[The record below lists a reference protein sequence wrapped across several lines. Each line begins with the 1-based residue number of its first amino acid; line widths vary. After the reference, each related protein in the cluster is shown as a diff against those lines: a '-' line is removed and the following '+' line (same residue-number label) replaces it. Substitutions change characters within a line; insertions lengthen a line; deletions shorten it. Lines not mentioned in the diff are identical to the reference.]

1 MNEHDSTTRELKLIV
16 VDDHAIFREGL
27 RALLDMEDDFT
38 VIGEASRGDEAI
50 AMVRDEPPDV
60 ILLDLHLPDGSGA
73 EFCRHLLRVSP
84 ESKVLI
90 LSAYEDD
97 QEVSAA
103 LISGAAGYVLKTV
116 GGERLADNIRSVY
129 RGEVLLA
136 PTVAAKVV
144 RQLSRLREETGRQEE
159 ALEVLTPRERE
170 VFFLAS
176 RGLKNSEIA
185 SELYLSEKT
194 IKTHLRNIYNKLSL
208 ASKAEL
214 RLFAVKMG
222 LTANGPAPPT

>member
-1 MNEHDSTTRELKLIV
+1 MEEDFV
-16 VDDHAIFREGL
+16 V
-27 RALLDMEDDFT
+27 
-38 VIGEASRGDEAI
+38 VGEASRGDEAV
-50 AMVRDEPPDV
+50 AMVAEGPPDV
-60 ILLDLHLPDGSGA
+60 VLLDLHLPDGNGA
-73 EFCRHLLRVSP
+73 DFCRELLRVSP

-90 LSAYEDD
+90 LSAYEND

-103 LISGAAGYVLKTV
+103 LISGASGYVLKTV
-116 GGERLADNIRSVY
+116 GGERLADNIRSIH

-144 RQLSRLREETGRQEE
+144 RQLSRLKEDAGRQEE
-159 ALEVLTPRERE
+159 ALDALTPRERE

-176 RGLKNSEIA
+176 RGLKNAEIA
-185 SELYLSEKT
+185 EELYLSEKT
-194 IKTHLRNIYNKLSL
+194 IKTHLRNIYNKLNL

-222 LTANGPAPPT
+222 LTSEPQA

>member
-1 MNEHDSTTRELKLIV
+1 MSEEEPGMYELKLLI

-38 VIGEASRGDEAI
+38 VIGEASSGKEALSVV
-50 AMVRDEPPDV
+50 ADEPPDV
-60 ILLDLHLPDGSGA
+60 ILLDLHLPDGNGA
-73 EFCRHLLRVSP
+73 EFCRKLLKVAPTSR
-84 ESKVLI
+84 VLI
-90 LSAYEDD
+90 LSAYDDD

-103 LISGAAGYVLKTV
+103 LIAGASGYVLKTV
-116 GGERLADNIRSVY
+116 GGERLADNIG
-129 RGEVLLA
+129 GEVLLA
-136 PTVAAKVV
+136 PSVAAKVV
-144 RQLSRLREETGRQEE
+144 RQLSRLKEETGRQEE

-176 RGLKNSEIA
+176 RGLKNAEIA
-185 SELYLSEKT
+185 DELYLSEKT
-194 IKTHLRNIYNKLSL
+194 IKTHLRNIYNKLNL

-222 LTANGPAPPT
+222 LTEDDYI

>member
-1 MNEHDSTTRELKLIV
+1 LSEREDAMQELKLLV

-27 RALLDMEDDFT
+27 RALLDMEDDFE
-38 VIGEASRGDEAI
+38 VIGEASRGDEAV
-50 AMVRDEPPDV
+50 AMVSEEPPDV

-73 EFCRHLLRVSP
+73 QFCKKLLQASP
-84 ESKVLI
+84 KSKVLI
-90 LSAYEDD
+90 LSAYDDD

-103 LISGAAGYVLKTV
+103 LISGASGYVLKTV

-129 RGEVLLA
+129 GGEVLLA

-144 RQLSRLREETGRQEE
+144 RQLSRLREETSRQEE
-159 ALEVLTPRERE
+159 ALDALTPRERE

-194 IKTHLRNIYNKLSL
+194 IKTHLRNIYNKLNL

-214 RLFAVKMG
+214 RLFAVKTG
-222 LTANGPAPPT
+222 LTAETPSS

>member
-1 MNEHDSTTRELKLIV
+1 MQELKLLV

-27 RALLDMEDDFT
+27 RALLDMEDDFV
-38 VIGEASRGDEAI
+38 VIGEASRGDEAVN
-50 AMVRDEPPDV
+50 MVAEDPPDV

-73 EFCRHLLRVSP
+73 QFCRQLLRVSP
-84 ESKVLI
+84 KSKVLI
-90 LSAYEDD
+90 LSAYDDD

-103 LISGAAGYVLKTV
+103 LISGASGYVLKTV

-129 RGEVLLA
+129 GGEVLLA

-144 RQLSRLREETGRQEE
+144 RQLSRLREETSRQEE
-159 ALEVLTPRERE
+159 ALDALTPRERE

-194 IKTHLRNIYNKLSL
+194 IKTHLRNIYNKLNL

-214 RLFAVKMG
+214 RLFAVKTG
-222 LTANGPAPPT
+222 LTAETPSS

>member
-1 MNEHDSTTRELKLIV
+1 MQELKLVV

-27 RALLDMEDDFT
+27 RALLDMEDDFV
-38 VIGEASRGDEAI
+38 VIGEASRGDEAV
-50 AMVRDEPPDV
+50 AMVAEDPPDV
-60 ILLDLHLPDGSGA
+60 ILLDLHLPDGSGSQ
-73 EFCRHLLRVSP
+73 FCRQLLRVSP
-84 ESKVLI
+84 KSKVLI
-90 LSAYEDD
+90 LSAYDDD

-103 LISGAAGYVLKTV
+103 LISGASGYVLKTV
-116 GGERLADNIRSVY
+116 GGERLADNIRSVH

-144 RQLSRLREETGRQEE
+144 RQLSRLREETNRQEE
-159 ALEVLTPRERE
+159 ALDALTPRERE

-194 IKTHLRNIYNKLSL
+194 IKTHLRNIYNKLNL

-214 RLFAVKMG
+214 RLFAVKTG
-222 LTANGPAPPT
+222 LTAETPSS

>member
-1 MNEHDSTTRELKLIV
+1 MTEEKVAMRELKLLI

-27 RALLDMEDDFT
+27 RALLDMEEDFT
-38 VIGEASRGDEAI
+38 VIGEASSGKEALS
-50 AMVRDEPPDV
+50 MVADDPPDV

-73 EFCRHLLRVSP
+73 EFCRHLLKITPQSR
-84 ESKVLI
+84 VLI
-90 LSAYEDD
+90 LSAYDDD

-103 LISGAAGYVLKTV
+103 LISGASGYVLKTV

-129 RGEVLLA
+129 GGEVLLA

-144 RQLSRLREETGRQEE
+144 RQLSRLKEDTGRQEE

-176 RGLKNSEIA
+176 RGLKNAEIA
-185 SELYLSEKT
+185 DELYLSEKT
-194 IKTHLRNIYNKLSL
+194 IKTHLRNIYNKLNL

-214 RLFAVKMG
+214 RLFAVRMG
-222 LTANGPAPPT
+222 LTAEANGS

>member
-1 MNEHDSTTRELKLIV
+1 MDLLKLLI

-27 RALLDMEDDFT
+27 RALLDMEEDFV

-50 AMVRDEPPDV
+50 AMVSEEPPDV

-73 EFCRHLLRVSP
+73 DFCRQLLRASP
-84 ESKVLI
+84 KSKVLI
-90 LSAYEDD
+90 LSAYDDD

-103 LISGAAGYVLKTV
+103 LIAGASGYVLKTV
-116 GGERLADNIRSVY
+116 GGDRLADNIRSVFG
-129 RGEVLLA
+129 GEVLLA

-144 RQLSRLREETGRQEE
+144 RQLSRLRDETGRQEE

-170 VFFLAS
+170 VFSLAS
-176 RGLKNSEIA
+176 RGLKNAEIA
-185 SELYLSEKT
+185 EELYLSEKT
-194 IKTHLRNIYNKLSL
+194 IKTHLRNIYNKLNL

-222 LTANGPAPPT
+222 LPAEAES

>member
-1 MNEHDSTTRELKLIV
+1 MQELKLLV

-27 RALLDMEDDFT
+27 RALLDMEEDFV
-38 VIGEASRGDEAI
+38 VIGEASRGDEAV
-50 AMVRDEPPDV
+50 AMVTEEPPDV

-73 EFCRHLLRVSP
+73 QFCKQLLRVSP
-84 ESKVLI
+84 KSKVLI
-90 LSAYEDD
+90 LSAYDDD

-103 LISGAAGYVLKTV
+103 LISGASGYVLKTV
-116 GGERLADNIRSVY
+116 GGERLADNIRSVHG
-129 RGEVLLA
+129 GEVLLA

-144 RQLSRLREETGRQEE
+144 SQLSRLREETTRQEE
-159 ALEVLTPRERE
+159 ALDALTPRERE

-194 IKTHLRNIYNKLSL
+194 IKTHLRNIYNKLNL

-214 RLFAVKMG
+214 RLFAVKTG
-222 LTANGPAPPT
+222 LTAETPSS

>member
-1 MNEHDSTTRELKLIV
+1 MQELKLLV

-27 RALLDMEDDFT
+27 RALLDMEDDFV
-38 VIGEASRGDEAI
+38 VIGEASRGDEAV
-50 AMVRDEPPDV
+50 AMVTEDPPDV
-60 ILLDLHLPDGSGA
+60 ILLDLHLPDGSGSQ
-73 EFCRHLLRVSP
+73 FCKQLLRVSP
-84 ESKVLI
+84 KSKVLI
-90 LSAYEDD
+90 LSAYDDD

-103 LISGAAGYVLKTV
+103 LISGASGYVLKTV
-116 GGERLADNIRSVY
+116 GGERLADNIRSVHG
-129 RGEVLLA
+129 GEVLLA

-144 RQLSRLREETGRQEE
+144 RQLSRLREETDRQEE
-159 ALEVLTPRERE
+159 ALDALTPRERE

-194 IKTHLRNIYNKLSL
+194 IKTHLRNIYNKLNL

-214 RLFAVKMG
+214 RLFAVKTG
-222 LTANGPAPPT
+222 LASETPPS